1 MVAAK
6 IQTERSTPIPVK
18 TMRTTIPVV
27 PACTVMS
34 KKKTLQMIKDCTS
47 KLTMPNEKRIFVS
60 THFISL

>member
-18 TMRTTIPVV
+18 TMRTTVPVV

-34 KKKTLQMIKDCTS
+34 KKTLQMIKDWIS